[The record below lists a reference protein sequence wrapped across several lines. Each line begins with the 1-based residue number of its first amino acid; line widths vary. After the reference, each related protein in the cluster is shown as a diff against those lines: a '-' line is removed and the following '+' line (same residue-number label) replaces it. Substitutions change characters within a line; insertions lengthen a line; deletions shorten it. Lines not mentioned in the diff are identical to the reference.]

1 MKLDTKLAE
10 IELSMQALDPCL
22 DGDGCCACVSK
33 LELGRTLEDWNLQD
47 DLAVLESRLKS
58 LPNSEELLDG
68 IVFPDPVADALHA
81 DHLANGCCC
90 VSHCA
95 LLHSSTAPLRSY
107 QALQSI
113 AHTACDLCP
122 VLPTYATRMNE
133 LEPELELEEELPL
146 DNLSDYLMN
155 FCPA

>member
-1 MKLDTKLAE
+1 M
-10 IELSMQALDPCL
+10 
-22 DGDGCCACVSK
+22 
-33 LELGRTLEDWNLQD
+33 
-47 DLAVLESRLKS
+47 LESRLKS

-81 DHLANGCCC
+81 GLLADGCCLGC
-90 VSHCA
+90 VYHCA
-95 LLHSSTAPLRSY
+95 LVHSSTAPLRSY

-122 VLPTYATRMNE
+122 VLPTFAAKMSA
-133 LEPELELEEELPL
+133 LEPELDLEAELPL

-155 FCPA
+155 FFPA